1 MIYCAIL
8 YMFSLLKKSIVYYL
22 KRKCEIFQLY
32 HLVNHG
38 NTGHFRKLFPLFF
51 VINFLFHYILL
62 HQNCIC
68 QMCILYESIFIII
81 FILYFNNFYIQNVFY
96 LTINI
101 IYTYTSFLTLS
112 IKNQHS
118 IFNIFPD
125 FIYHKL
131 YFFHESIAKTKFGN
145 IFRTQAS
152 P

>member
-1 MIYCAIL
+1 
-8 YMFSLLKKSIVYYL
+8 MFSLLKCSIVYYL

-32 HLVNHG
+32 HLVNLGDTG
-38 NTGHFRKLFPLFF
+38 NFEHLFPLFSVN
-51 VINFLFHYILL
+51 VIIFLFHYILL

-81 FILYFNNFYIQNVFY
+81 FILYFNNFYIHNVFY
-96 LTINI
+96 LIINI

>member
-1 MIYCAIL
+1 MITRFIWNL
-8 YMFSLLKKSIVYYL
+8 SFLFMLNELLNSYL
-22 KRKCEIFQLY
+22 KICSIYYASNIILIADNILALY
-32 HLVNHG
+32 L
-38 NTGHFRKLFPLFF
+38 RY
-51 VINFLFHYILL
+51 IN
-62 HQNCIC
+62 
-68 QMCILYESIFIII
+68 MCILYENIFIII